1 MSSCSYSSSSSFRY
15 ETPRTRSLP
24 LDLLHNV
31 LSRLPTIWLLK
42 PRAEWSVDP
51 TDTDLGH
58 AYAFD
63 LWWIKHLK
71 ADSIISLIPGGT
83 IFHVAGNA
91 NSLSLN
97 LLL

>member
-1 MSSCSYSSSSSFRY
+1 MVGAKAINWISGIKD
-15 ETPRTRSLP
+15 PP
-24 LDLLHNV
+24 LFHHGAVDV
-31 LSRLPTIWLLK
+31 S
-42 PRAEWSVDP
+42 RAEWSADP

-71 ADSIISLIPGGT
+71 ADSIISFIPGVT

-91 NSLSLN
+91 NSLN